1 MPELWKIIETL
12 LLDNGIEFSKIEE
25 MMTSVKD
32 KEKISSIFH
41 TSICII

>member
-1 MPELWKIIETL
+1 MET

-32 KEKISSIFH
+32 KEKKRF
-41 TSICII
+41 